1 MYTRIHSASEFP
13 GLRRSVKSP
22 KVCSYIRGQM
32 SPIVW
37 GTGDRQM
44 TSCPLGCPCREVPQA
59 LTEPM
64 ECTGTH
70 SSSMAIHTHYPLF
83 RFGNPCRATY
93 SSGVALEMEQIC
105 MDAQSQTHCYLL
117 FRCSKG

>member
-1 MYTRIHSASEFP
+1 
-13 GLRRSVKSP
+13 
-22 KVCSYIRGQM
+22 M

-37 GTGDRQM
+37 RTGDRQM
-44 TSCPLGCPCREVPQA
+44 TSWLCGEVPEA

-83 RFGNPCRATY
+83 RFGNPRRATY
-93 SSGVALEMEQIC
+93 SSGVAKGHTAIYSS
-105 MDAQSQTHCYLL
+105 DV
-117 FRCSKG
+117 SKGRTATYSSGVG